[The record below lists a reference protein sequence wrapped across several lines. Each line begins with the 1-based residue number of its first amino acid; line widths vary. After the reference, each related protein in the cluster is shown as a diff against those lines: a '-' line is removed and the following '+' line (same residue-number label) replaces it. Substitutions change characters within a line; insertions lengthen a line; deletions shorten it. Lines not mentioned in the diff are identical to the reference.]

1 MTPTILITIDVE
13 DWFQVEN
20 FKPWIPFSSW
30 PSCELRVEQ
39 NTHRLLDLFDSVE
52 LNNKQQTTDNART
65 NKLRATFFVLGW
77 LAERLPGLVREIQA
91 RGHEVASHG
100 YNHGLGN
107 RQSLEDLKTDLIDS
121 KKLLED
127 IIGEPVYGYRAP
139 SFSVNDD
146 ILKVIEDC
154 GYRYDSSYNS
164 FGMHGRYGKLS
175 VDAYSKKGIAFQISE
190 HFYELPISNLYLLR
204 RKTHNRAGGSHLTG
218 TATSNLQP
226 TTHNPRHSN
235 TNPQPTTNN
244 RRKLILPWGGG
255 GYFRMIPFAAFKQ
268 GVKRII
274 KKENTYLFY
283 AHPWEVD
290 PNQPRVESASAPFKF
305 RHYIHLAETY
315 KKMNRFIFHFNHCRF
330 FTCSEY
336 LSDADT
342 QSI

>member
-30 PSCELRVEQ
+30 PSCELRVEK
-39 NTHRLLDLFDSVE
+39 NTQRLLDLFDSVE
-52 LNNKQQTTDNART
+52 LNNKQQTTGNART

-107 RQSLEDLKTDLIDS
+107 RQSLEDLKKDLIDS
-121 KKLLED
+121 KELLED

-190 HFYELPISNLYLLR
+190 HFYELPISNLHFKLQTSNFKLQ
-204 RKTHNRAGGSHLTG
+204 HLT
-218 TATSNLQP
+218 
-226 TTHNPRHSN
+226 
-235 TNPQPTTNN
+235 
-244 RRKLILPWGGG
+244 LPWGGG